1 MVSVQLDGI
10 LEQEILLSALSEY
23 ANLEHNFG
31 NHARGNAVMALKEK
45 IVKQLPW

>member
-23 ANLEHNFG
+23 ALLEQNFG
-31 NHARGNAVMALKEK
+31 NHYRAKEIEKLKEK
-45 IVKQLPW
+45 VVSQMY

>member
-31 NHARGNAVMALKEK
+31 NHYRAKAVENLKQK
-45 IVKQLPW
+45 VVSQLP